1 MMIVYELEIMSNIYA
16 LLHNYNI
23 IIRIYFPGADLGHF
37 KRISEKRQG
46 GRHEYKR
53 SERTSLSLYR
63 TVSNED
69 MDRSLWDCQMK

>member
-1 MMIVYELEIMSNIYA
+1 MIVYELEIMSNIYA

-37 KRISEKRQG
+37 KRISEKRHG
-46 GRHEYKR
+46 ARDEYKW
-53 SERTSLSLYR
+53 SGRTSLSLYR

-69 MDRSLWDCQMK
+69 MDRSLWDCQMT